1 MKQNKKY
8 YLYLNTELRFS
19 HKGIM
24 LHAHINRSL
33 FYRSLFYSMIPFC
46 DTTEEDISFL
56 YSLCHE

>member
-8 YLYLNTELRFS
+8 YLYLNRELRFS
-19 HKGIM
+19 LKGIM
-24 LHAHINRSL
+24 LHAHIN
-33 FYRSLFYSMIPFC
+33 RSLFYSMIPFC